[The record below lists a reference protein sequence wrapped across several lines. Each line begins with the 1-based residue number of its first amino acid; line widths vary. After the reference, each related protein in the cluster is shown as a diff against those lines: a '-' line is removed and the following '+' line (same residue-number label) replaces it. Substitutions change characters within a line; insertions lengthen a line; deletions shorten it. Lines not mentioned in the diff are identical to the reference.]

1 MKVNVILTNNF
12 GSNEYQNYFLNS
24 VCLVIDVLRATSTI
38 TAILGSGA
46 DSVIVSKSKEQAFK
60 LRENNDDYILCGEE
74 KGIII
79 EGFDYD
85 NSPYEISKLD
95 LKGRSVVLKTTNGT
109 KSFIK
114 AKESKAVFSISI
126 LNLYY
131 TVDCM
136 LDYINKNNSN
146 ITVLCSGKEGMVAYD
161 DAFTAGLV
169 VKYLLKKPLKFDF
182 DDNAILVLNAALSE
196 KNIIEA
202 FAKSSSGKAC
212 KRLKLDSDIQ
222 FCSKLNK
229 YKITGKLEVRKDNK
243 FKSLFVIRPYFVQ

>member
-1 MKVNVILTNNF
+1 
-12 GSNEYQNYFLNS
+12 
-24 VCLVIDVLRATSTI
+24 LRATSTI

-46 DSVIVSKSKEQAFK
+46 DSVIVSKSKEQAFR
-60 LRENNDDYILCGEE
+60 LRENNDNYILCGEE

-85 NSPYEISKLD
+85 NSPYEISKLG

-136 LDYINKNNSN
+136 LEYIKKNESD
-146 ITVLCSGKEGMVAYD
+146 ITILCSGKEG
-161 DAFTAGLV
+161 
-169 VKYLLKKPLKFDF
+169 
-182 DDNAILVLNAALSE
+182 
-196 KNIIEA
+196 
-202 FAKSSSGKAC
+202 
-212 KRLKLDSDIQ
+212 
-222 FCSKLNK
+222 
-229 YKITGKLEVRKDNK
+229 KIG
-243 FKSLFVIRPYFVQ
+243 S